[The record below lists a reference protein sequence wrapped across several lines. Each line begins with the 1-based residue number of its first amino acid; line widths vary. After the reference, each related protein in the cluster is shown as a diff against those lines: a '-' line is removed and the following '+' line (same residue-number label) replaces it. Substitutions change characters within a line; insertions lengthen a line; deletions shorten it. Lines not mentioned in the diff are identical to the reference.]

1 MLKAYKYRLYPNKE
15 QQELINKTFGCCRF
29 VFNLMLAERIRIH
42 QDKTDE
48 KYPTPAK
55 FKQDYL
61 FLKETDSLALANAQ
75 LNLDAAF
82 RNFIRDKNVGFPT
95 FKSKK
100 RNKQSYTTNNQ
111 NGTIHIEN
119 NRIKLPKIK
128 SLIKFKQHRSFT
140 GTIRSATV
148 SRISNNKYY
157 VSVLVETDIEK
168 FPKNNNKVGIDLG
181 IKDFAVLSDGT
192 KISNPKNLKKSEHR
206 LIFLQRSLSRKKK
219 GSNNRQ
225 KARLKLALIHEKI
238 SNQRKDFL
246 HKLSAK
252 IINENQVII
261 LEDLSVKNMMKNH
274 KLAKSISD
282 VSWSMFRTM
291 LTYKAEW
298 YGRTIIIAPQHYAS
312 SQLCSVCGYKNNKV
326 KNLSVRKWTCPNCGT
341 VHDRDINAS
350 MNLLKLAV

>member
-1 MLKAYKYRLYPNKE
+1 MLKAYKYRLYPNKG

-29 VFNLMLAERIRIH
+29 VYNLMLSERIRIY
-42 QDKTDE
+42 QDKTDG

-55 FKQDYL
+55 FKKDYP
-61 FLKETDSLALANAQ
+61 FLKETDSLALVNAQ

-82 RNFIRDKNVGFPT
+82 RNFIRDKKVGFPK

-100 RNKQSYTTNNQ
+100 RNRQSYTTNNQ
-111 NGTIHIEN
+111 NGTIRIEN
-119 NRIKLPKIK
+119 SRIKLPKMK
-128 SLIKFKQHRSFT
+128 SLIKFKQHRNFT
-140 GTIRSATV
+140 GIIRSATV

-168 FPKNNNKVGIDLG
+168 LPKNNNKVGIDLG

-192 KISNPKNLKKSEHR
+192 RISNPKNLKKSEQR

-219 GSNNRQ
+219 GSCNRQ
-225 KARLKLALIHEKI
+225 KIRQKLALMHEKI
-238 SNQRKDFL
+238 ANQRKDFL

-252 IINENQVII
+252 VINENQVIV

-282 VSWSMFRTM
+282 ASWSMFHSM

-298 YGRTIIIAPQHYAS
+298 YGRTIITASRHYAS
-312 SQLCSVCGYKNNKV
+312 SQLCSVCGYKNTEV
-326 KNLSVRKWTCPNCGT
+326 KNLSVRKWTCPECGT
-341 VHDRDINAS
+341 CHDRDINAS
-350 MNLLKLAV
+350 MNLLKLAI